1 MYIIVCILVFLYFSA
16 YGSLT
21 VRSLL
26 DTREHFMAEVDF
38 VDIYA
43 QVKWLLL
50 YETEKRLVCFLNPY
64 PNKFLLKRIPT
75 LKFFLPSNSQ
85 SMQKIHILEQKK

>member
-1 MYIIVCILVFLYFSA
+1 MYLILCILVFLYFSA

-43 QVKWLLL
+43 QVRWPLL
-50 YETEKRLVCFLNPY
+50 YEAEKRLVCFLNPY
-64 PNKFLLKRIPT
+64 PSSFYSKES
-75 LKFFLPSNSQ
+75 LP
-85 SMQKIHILEQKK
+85 